1 MMDDN
6 ETTPGDK
13 HVSYCLLMYVNI
25 QCFIFKFLE

>member
-6 ETTPGDK
+6 ETTQGDK
-13 HVSYCLLMYVNI
+13 HVSCCLLMYVNI